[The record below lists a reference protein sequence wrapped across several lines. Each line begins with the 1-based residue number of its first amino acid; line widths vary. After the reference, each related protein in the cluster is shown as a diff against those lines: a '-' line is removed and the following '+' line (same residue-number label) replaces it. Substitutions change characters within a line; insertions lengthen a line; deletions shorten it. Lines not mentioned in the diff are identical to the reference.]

1 MGEHEAR
8 HIKLRKMNMKYI
20 LALAAAALF
29 ASAAHADNIGGTGGF
44 TWSGTGANNYAGSVQ
59 FGNALT
65 GGGTVNGSQAGATFS
80 GGFSP
85 FLSGAVGT
93 AGSQS
98 GSISGAGSVSSG
110 NGFGASS
117 TGGSTWGGAI
127 SVGGGASFP

>member
-1 MGEHEAR
+1 MK
-8 HIKLRKMNMKYI
+8 KLLI
-20 LALAAAALF
+20 AFAVAALSAAPALAGG
-29 ASAAHADNIGGTGGF
+29 NIGGTGGF
-44 TWSGTGANNYAGSVQ
+44 TWSGTGANNYSGSVQ

-65 GGGTVNGSQAGATFS
+65 GGGTVNGSQAGATFQ

-98 GSISGAGSVSSG
+98 GSASGAGSFSAG
-110 NGFGASS
+110 NGFGATS
-117 TGGSTWGGAI
+117 TGGSTWGGAV

>member
-1 MGEHEAR
+1 
-8 HIKLRKMNMKYI
+8 MKYI

-44 TWSGTGANNYAGSVQ
+44 TWSGTGANNYSGSVQ
-59 FGNALT
+59 FGSALT

-85 FLSGAVGT
+85 VLSGAVGT

-98 GSISGAGSVSSG
+98 GSASGAGSFSAG
-110 NGFGASS
+110 NGFGATS

>member
-1 MGEHEAR
+1 M
-8 HIKLRKMNMKYI
+8 RKI
-20 LALAAAALF
+20 LIAAAAL
-29 ASAAHADNIGGTGGF
+29 ALLAGPALADNLGAAGGF

-65 GGGTVNGSQAGATFS
+65 AGGTVNGSQAGATFQ

-85 FLSGAVGT
+85 FLSGGVGT
-93 AGSQS
+93 AATQS
-98 GSISGAGSVSSG
+98 GSVSGAGSVSSG

-127 SVGGGASFP
+127 SAGGGFSFP

>member
-1 MGEHEAR
+1 M
-8 HIKLRKMNMKYI
+8 RKI
-20 LALAAAALF
+20 LIAAAAL
-29 ASAAHADNIGGTGGF
+29 ALLAGPALADNIGGTGGF
-44 TWSGTGANNYAGSVQ
+44 TWSGTGANNYSGSVQ
-59 FGNALT
+59 FGSALT

-98 GSISGAGSVSSG
+98 GSASGAGSFSAG
-110 NGFGASS
+110 NGFGATS
-117 TGGSTWGGAI
+117 TGGSTWGGAV